1 MKPERIKRNKMTQL
15 IQKAAENTLKIA
27 KVQGVVTV
35 TPSTISIEEI
45 PTKSE
50 AELIE
55 AAFIKGGM
63 KSLDVCDMAEIG
75 MGSGYCVTI
84 AY

>member
-1 MKPERIKRNKMTQL
+1 MTPL

-27 KVQGVVTV
+27 KVKGVVTV
-35 TPSTISIEEI
+35 TPSTISIDEI
-45 PTKSE
+45 PTKAD
-50 AELIE
+50 AEVIE

-75 MGSGYCVTI
+75 MGTGYCVTI